1 MDAQGGRVASIS
13 VDLRG
18 HYGCS
23 AACGK
28 PPMVSCPQGVQLTK
42 FAPREGVLRFR
53 ISESELAR
61 LDKKQPYVV
70 DVVVF
75 FPAM

>member
-28 PPMVSCPQGVQLTK
+28 PPMVSCPQGV
-42 FAPREGVLRFR
+42 LRFR